1 MKTLLRL
8 ASFMKPF
15 VKEIALSILTGI
27 VTIGTGI
34 GMLGTSAYLISYA
47 ALQPSIAELQVAI
60 VGVRFFGITRSIF
73 RYLER
78 LVSHSVNLRL
88 LAKMRVWFYRSL
100 EPGAPANLQQK
111 RGGDL
116 LNRVMADL
124 ETLENF
130 YVRVVAPVI
139 VAIVITIGMT
149 LFLGGYFWPLA
160 LILFSGM
167 FLNGFVVPFLMI
179 LVTRKTGRQSI
190 ETRSLLSSTMLETF
204 QGLEDLQAA
213 GAEGRWLQQIR
224 RVDERSARLQV
235 FYGFLTGLTSGLALL
250 VTNFTVL
257 AVLWA
262 AIPQVSLGNMS
273 GVSMAVVTLLTM
285 ASFEATGNLP
295 TAAQNLTASY
305 AAAKRLF
312 ELAVPVQANGA
323 LPDLP
328 EADIQRSQRLEVK
341 DLQLSYPASSTPALN
356 CIDLTLQRGERIAV
370 VGPSGA
376 GKSSLAN
383 ALLRFWP
390 VQKGQICVDGLD
402 LNGYSEPST
411 RRLFGV
417 ISQSTYIFSET
428 LRENLLLAAP
438 DAKEERLLDVLRQA
452 RLDVWLTSLP
462 EGLNT
467 WLGDQG
473 VQMSGGERQRLAIAR
488 VLLQETPF
496 VILDEPTANLDPET
510 EAAILTQLFDV
521 FSDRG
526 LLIITHRLVQ
536 MDKMARIYFI
546 KAGEVLESGTQVDLL
561 AQKGAYRHF
570 FDLQKNILSDE
581 FSA

>member
-100 EPGAPANLQQK
+100 EPGAPANLQQQ

-139 VAIVITIGMT
+139 VAIVITIGMP

-190 ETRSLLSSTMLETF
+190 ETRSLLSSIMLETF

-328 EADIQRSQRLEVK
+328 EETIQRSQRLEVK
-341 DLQLSYPASSTPALN
+341 DMQLSYPASSAPALN
-356 CIDLTLQRGERIAV
+356 CIDLTLERGERIAV

-390 VQKGQICVDGLD
+390 VQKGQICVDGRD

-438 DAKEERLLDVLRQA
+438 DAKEERLLDVLHQA
-452 RLDVWLTSLP
+452 RLDDWLSSLP

-510 EAAILTQLFDV
+510 EAAILTQLFEV

-536 MDKMARIYFI
+536 MEKMARIYFI

-581 FSA
+581 FSV